1 MGADVKLFYEKTLIC
16 LFVLFLGGFLAFSLL
31 LPDQSFSPEENRV
44 LQQMPAFSWR
54 QVYEGKWTE
63 KWEKY
68 TSDQFPG
75 RNLWIS
81 GKSLLQKVMGQK
93 DINGVYLGDHDYLLQ
108 KLDLPNQEKLDEN
121 LLAILTFA
129 EKHPDYGVK
138 LALIPTS
145 TAVLADYLPRYAQ
158 PVDEVAI
165 MQQAEQKGKGQIP
178 VFSLYPELAAHK
190 EETIYYHTDHHWTT
204 LGAYYGYVALGD
216 FLGYEPYDLSAFTR
230 EPVSDTFYGTLY
242 SKGNFSF
249 IPPDK
254 IELFHLKDAL
264 AGKEQNIQVTVVDDG
279 TEYDS
284 FYVRE
289 KLLEKDQYTLFL
301 GGNHAYVKI
310 ETGAG
315 TGKRLHLIKDSF
327 SHCLVPFLALHY
339 DEIHLYDLR
348 YFHHAFA
355 DYIQGGENEDVLILY
370 NMASYFQEG
379 TIKDLQ
385 YK

>member
-1 MGADVKLFYEKTLIC
+1 MDMDIKQIYEKIIVI
-16 LFVLFLGGFLAFSLL
+16 LFVLCLGSFLIASLL
-31 LPDQSFSPEENRV
+31 LPDQSFSPQENRM
-44 LQQMPAFSWR
+44 LQQLPAFSWR

-75 RNLWIS
+75 RDLWIS
-81 GKSLLQKVMGQK
+81 GKSFLQKTMGQK
-93 DINGVYLGDHDYLLQ
+93 DINGVYLGKNNYLLQ
-108 KLDLPNQEKLDEN
+108 KLDFPDKGRMEEN
-121 LLAILTFA
+121 LRAILAFA
-129 EKHPDYGVK
+129 EKHPDYHVK
-138 LALIPTS
+138 MALIPTS
-145 TAVLADYLPRYAQ
+145 TAVLTDYLPRYAQ
-158 PVDEVAI
+158 PVDELAVMGDVDRGA
-165 MQQAEQKGKGQIP
+165 AGKIP
-178 VFSLYPELAAHK
+178 FLSLYPALIPHQ
-190 EETIYYHTDHHWTT
+190 EEPIYYRTDHHWTT
-204 LGAYYGYVALGD
+204 LGAYYGYAALGD
-216 FLGYEPYDLSAFTR
+216 FLGYEPYDLSMFSK
-230 EPVSDTFYGTLY
+230 EPVSDSFYGTLY

-249 IPPDK
+249 IPPDE
-254 IELFHLKDAL
+254 IVLFHPNEGAEK
-264 AGKEQNIQVTVVDDG
+264 NIRVTVVDDG
-279 TEYDS
+279 TEYDT

-289 KLLEKDQYTLFL
+289 KLLEKDQYTVFL

-310 ETGAG
+310 ETGVG
-315 TGKRLHLIKDSF
+315 TGKTLHLIKDSF

-385 YK
+385 YL

>member
-1 MGADVKLFYEKTLIC
+1 MDLDIKQIYEKIIVI
-16 LFVLFLGGFLAFSLL
+16 LFAFFLGGFLIGSLL
-31 LPDQSFSPEENRV
+31 LPDQSFSPQENRV
-44 LQQMPAFSWR
+44 LQQLPAFSW
-54 QVYEGKWTE
+54 QQLYEGKWTE

-81 GKSLLQKVMGQK
+81 GKSFLQKTMGQK
-93 DINGVYLGDHDYLLQ
+93 DINGVYLGKNDYLLQ
-108 KLDLPNQEKLDEN
+108 KLDPPDKERIGIN
-121 LLAILTFA
+121 LQAILAFA
-129 EKHPDYGVK
+129 ERHPDYHIK
-138 LALIPTS
+138 MALIPTS
-145 TAVLADYLPRYAQ
+145 TAVMADYLPRYAQ
-158 PVDEVAI
+158 PVDELAFI
-165 MQQAEQKGKGQIP
+165 SEAEQCLAGKVP
-178 VFSLYPELAAHK
+178 FLSLYPALANHK
-190 EETIYYHTDHHWTT
+190 AEAIYYHTDHHWTT
-204 LGAYYGYVALGD
+204 LGAYYGYAALGD

-230 EPVSDTFYGTLY
+230 EQVSDRFYGTLY

-249 IPPDK
+249 ILPDRV
-254 IELFHLKDAL
+254 ELFHPNGEEDK
-264 AGKEQNIQVTVVDDG
+264 NIRVTVVDDG

-289 KLLEKDQYTLFL
+289 KLLEKDQYTVFL

-310 ETGAG
+310 ETGVG
-315 TGKRLHLIKDSF
+315 TGRTLHLIKDSF

-348 YFHHAFA
+348 YFHHGFD
-355 DYIQGGENEDVLILY
+355 DYIQGGENEDVVILY

-385 YK
+385 YQ